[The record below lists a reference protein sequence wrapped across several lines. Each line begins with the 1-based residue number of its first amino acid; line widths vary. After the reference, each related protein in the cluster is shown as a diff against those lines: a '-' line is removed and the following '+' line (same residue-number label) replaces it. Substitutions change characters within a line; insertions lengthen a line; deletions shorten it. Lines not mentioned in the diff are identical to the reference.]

1 MQWSLMHWGDFAAG
15 SGNAAVAPASE
26 LLQQGIVSAE
36 QSLPP
41 LCEVISTPTIA
52 ENRVMC
58 CG

>member
-1 MQWSLMHWGDFAAG
+1 MLMHGDHPAAG
-15 SGNAAVAPASE
+15 SGNASVAPASE

-36 QSLPP
+36 QSLQP